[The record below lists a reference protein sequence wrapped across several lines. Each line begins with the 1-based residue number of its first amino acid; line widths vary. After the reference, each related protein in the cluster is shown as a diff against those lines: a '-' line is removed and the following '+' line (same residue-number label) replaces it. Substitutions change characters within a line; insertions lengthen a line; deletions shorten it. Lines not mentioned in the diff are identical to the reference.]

1 MLDTQADIYMLLPMR
16 TTLVI
21 DDHVLAEA
29 KRQAVHAG
37 LTLSGFTTMAL
48 RDALR
53 KRDQPVRNAPF
64 FLPIYGSGPK
74 QTTSPLEIAELRD
87 EGR

>member
-1 MLDTQADIYMLLPMR
+1 MIFRVR

-21 DDHVLAEA
+21 DDHVFMEA
-29 KRQAVHAG
+29 KRQAVDAG
-37 LTLSGFTTMAL
+37 LTLSELTTMAL

-53 KRDQPVRNAPF
+53 KRDYPARQAPF
-64 FLPIYGSGPK
+64 SLPTYGDGTR
-74 QTTSPLEIAELRD
+74 QHTSPQEIAELRD